1 MKHLNKIHSNFSL
14 NGCKFKSINDLLSS
28 SESISEG
35 VFLFLIDWFH
45 ADDFIV
51 VQTSGSTGKPKTIKI
66 KKEFMVNSALATGDF
81 FNLKEDTTA
90 LLCLSPNYIAGKIML
105 VRALVLGWHLDV
117 VNPSSHPLDGH
128 HKTYDFCAMIPLQVQ
143 NSLLQLDRIKTL
155 IIGGAAIDKILE
167 QQLQKLKTRVFA
179 TYGMTETVT
188 HIAVKQLNNCRTNVT
203 SSASP
208 KDLFWQAVETPFK
221 DSFKTLP
228 NVFISKDK
236 RGCLVIKAPK
246 ISDAPIITN
255 DLVDIIDSQH
265 FKWLGRYDT
274 IINSGGI
281 KIIPEMVEQKL
292 ENILLFRFF
301 ITGLSDKKLGEKV
314 TLVCEGKA
322 QSIEKLQIEKVLSK
336 YENPKQILFVEKF
349 VETNTHKINRKAT
362 LKLI

>member
-1 MKHLNKIHSNFSL
+1 MSEVKYLNKIHTNFSI
-14 NGCKFKSINDLLSS
+14 NGCQFESVEDLISY
-28 SESISEG
+28 SESISDE
-35 VFLFLIDWFH
+35 VFLFLKDWFN

-51 VQTSGSTGKPKTIKI
+51 VQTSGSTGKPKAIKI

-81 FNLKEDTTA
+81 FNLKEGTTA
-90 LLCLSPNYIAGKIML
+90 LLCLSPNYIAGKMML
-105 VRALVLGWHLDV
+105 VRALVLGCHLDV

-128 HKTYDFCAMIPLQVQ
+128 HKMYDFCAMIPLQVQ
-143 NSLLQLDRIKTL
+143 NSLLKLDRIKTL
-155 IIGGAAIDKILE
+155 IVGGAPLDKNIE
-167 QQLQKLKTRVFA
+167 EKLQKLKIRVFA
-179 TYGMTETVT
+179 TYGMTETLT

-203 SSASP
+203 SSG
-208 KDLFWQAVETPFK
+208 VETPFK

-228 NVFISKDK
+228 NVSISKDA

-246 ISDAPIITN
+246 ISDKPIITN
-255 DLVDIIDSQH
+255 DLIDILDSQH

-292 ENILLFRFF
+292 TSILPFRFF
-301 ITGLSDKKLGEKV
+301 ITSLPDKKLGEKV

-322 QSIEKLQIEKVLSK
+322 QSLEKYQIEKVLSK
-336 YENPKQILFVEKF
+336 YENPKQLFF
-349 VETNTHKINRKAT
+349 VDQFIETDTHKINRKAT